1 MARFEVLHN
10 GVDDWKKGDIVTSE
24 DLAEKGQKTEKRLV
38 ELGALRILDELEP
51 QSQSDRMRNAVGD
64 GIPNNPELTDEEKEA
79 LGAVENK
86 EAASSGDKP
95 SGESNLSGMTVPTL
109 KQMAEGYGIEGTS
122 GMNKAE
128 LITAIEKAQES
139 PTA

>member
-1 MARFEVLHN
+1 MARYTVQHRGL
-10 GVDDWKKGDIVTSE
+10 DDWNQGDVITDDDLTAKKADT
-24 DLAEKGQKTEKRLV
+24 DRLL
-38 ELGALRILDELEP
+38 ELGAIVPHPEE
-51 QSQSDRMRNAVGD
+51 QSQGDRMRNAVGD

-79 LGAVENK
+79 LGAVEGK
-86 EAASSGDKP
+86 EAASSSDDKP

-109 KQMAEGYGIEGTS
+109 RQMAEGYGIEGTS

-128 LITAIEKAQES
+128 LIAAIEKAQES